1 MVGGAALLIVA
12 RIDIPNLFVLA
23 VIASG
28 IGMIYVLV
36 AFPYVNRSELESYI
50 RAAAAGYRDTMRAR
64 FTKVPEPALSSSD
77 DR

>member
-1 MVGGAALLIVA
+1 MGGAALLIVA

-23 VIASG
+23 AIACG
-28 IGMIYVLV
+28 IGLVYLLV
-36 AFPYVNRSELESYI
+36 AFPFINRSELGAYI